1 LSGNI
6 PAFLYR
12 LFFLAFDFRLV
23 HTATREPVARPVCN
37 KKMQD
42 REDTVMTVSSIIAV
56 KGREVITAQP
66 GLTLHEVARVLAE
79 RRIGA
84 VVVAGA
90 DGAIKGILSERDI
103 VRALAKSG
111 ADSLQEPVSMHMTA
125 KVMTCQESDMITDVM
140 EIMTKGRFRHVP
152 VVRDGK
158 LAGMISIGDVV
169 KQRIA
174 ETEAESQSL
183 RDYIQMA
190 S

>member
-1 LSGNI
+1 
-6 PAFLYR
+6 
-12 LFFLAFDFRLV
+12 
-23 HTATREPVARPVCN
+23 
-37 KKMQD
+37 MQD
-42 REDTVMTVSSIIAV
+42 REDAVMTVSSIIAA

-66 GLTLHEVARVLAE
+66 ELTLHEVARVLAE
-79 RRIGA
+79 KRIGA
-84 VVVAGA
+84 VIVIAA
-90 DGAIKGILSERDI
+90 DGSIKGILSERDI

-111 ADSLQEPVSMHMTA
+111 ADALHEPVSMHMTA
-125 KVMTCQESDMITDVM
+125 KVISCQESDMITDVM

>member
-1 LSGNI
+1 
-6 PAFLYR
+6 
-12 LFFLAFDFRLV
+12 
-23 HTATREPVARPVCN
+23 
-37 KKMQD
+37 
-42 REDTVMTVSSIIAV
+42 MTVSSIIAV
-56 KGREVITAQP
+56 KGREVITTEP
-66 GLTLHEVARVLAE
+66 GHSLHEVVRVLAE

-84 VVVAGA
+84 VVVTGG
-90 DGAIKGILSERDI
+90 DGSIQGIVSERDI

-111 ADSLQEPVSMHMTA
+111 ADALQEPASMHMTA
-125 KVMTCQESDMITDVM
+125 KVISCQEGDLITDVM